1 MSEPKCVLGAK
12 LPPIWANQVLFH
24 QMQLQLLEKKAHDAA
39 TQKLLRMNDAATKPL
54 KRFYTNI
61 LIQYR
66 GNDVSMIT
74 SSNAAESTTYI
85 QVTLL
90 AQNEIRVA
98 PCITRGFANR
108 KHTKTTEIF
117 TNHRSLSCETEAVY
131 AGALEGSTTARC
143 RRAVNVQL
151 GTAS

>member
-1 MSEPKCVLGAK
+1 
-12 LPPIWANQVLFH
+12 
-24 QMQLQLLEKKAHDAA
+24 MQC
-39 TQKLLRMNDAATKPL
+39 
-54 KRFYTNI
+54 KRHARPDVSFYTNI

-108 KHTKTTEIF
+108 STRKRPKSSPITGRFHARPRKCTRELWRDLPRHDAGGLSMSSWEP
-117 TNHRSLSCETEAVY
+117 HRDCPD
-131 AGALEGSTTARC
+131 
-143 RRAVNVQL
+143 RRQQV
-151 GTAS
+151 GTGQRKASKQPEK